1 MRKKQTQFWH
11 RRLKRMGRK
20 VHLFLVPHKQNH
32 YRPHL
37 IRRYGLLALVAL
49 VVGLQFGY
57 NYTQT
62 GSVMGKVTVI
72 TPAGLLASTNDQ
84 RLAHHLTALR
94 LDPQLNEAA
103 AAKARDMLQKGYWA
117 HSAPDGTE
125 PWVWVEQAGYSY
137 SKAGENLAKNFASAD
152 SVVSAWMDSS
162 SHRDN
167 VLGAAY
173 QDVGFAT
180 ATGQLNGEP
189 TTVTVA
195 FYAVRQQ
202 SLVAGFTTPVAASKA
217 AVDAPLTPAARIGIG
232 LQSLTPAA
240 ITSLALL
247 FVAVTVAITAQFYRK
262 QLPRKRQAS
271 WYKHHGTV
279 KATGL
284 LSIAAFIIL
293 LYGGG
298 QL

>member
-152 SVVSAWMDSS
+152 AVVSAWMDSS

-240 ITSLALL
+240 MTSLALL

>member
-84 RLAHHLTALR
+84 RLAHHLTTLR

-152 SVVSAWMDSS
+152 AVVSAWMDSS

-240 ITSLALL
+240 MTSLALL